1 MKFVSTLSLM
11 PLLFLS
17 SIFSA
22 LSTCL
27 TLGPETWRPSPWS
40 RCSSIPHTT
49 PESRGTSATP
59 RPPPFG
65 TMMPWRQTGTGSTP
79 AKRPSRVASGP
90 WRKTAW
96 RETRRLLRPERRVM
110 NCDTETRRERLV
122 FRKNTQWMPCVHTL
136 KRQYKQTLCA
146 CIAQVS
152 KRIKAVLSC
161 QPCLLPEEAQRT
173 HRGRGW
179 DEETGTRASRRLTK
193 ALFISHLPPL
203 SMWRPLGLKKIQ
215 ATHGR
220 QLTSFAGCEKKIT
233 IEIYILF
240 KENRCVLVEE

>member
-122 FRKNTQWMPCVHTL
+122 FRKKHTVNAMRTHTE
-136 KRQYKQTLCA
+136 KTVQADTLCMHSTGVQTDKGS
-146 CIAQVS
+146 IE
-152 KRIKAVLSC
+152 LSA
-161 QPCLLPEEAQRT
+161 LSATWGGTEDAQRK
-173 HRGRGW
+173 RMGWRNW
-179 DEETGTRASRRLTK
+179 DEGQQAFDKSFIYFPLASSQHVETVGPEKNPSDTWKTTSIICRVWKKNHNWNLY
-193 ALFISHLPPL
+193 FI
-203 SMWRPLGLKKIQ
+203 
-215 ATHGR
+215 
-220 QLTSFAGCEKKIT
+220 
-233 IEIYILF
+233 
-240 KENRCVLVEE
+240 

>member
-96 RETRRLLRPERRVM
+96 QETRRLLRPERRVM

-161 QPCLLPEEAQRT
+161 QPCLLPEEAQRK
-173 HRGRGW
+173 RMGWRNW
-179 DEETGTRASRRLTK
+179 DEGQQAFDKSFIYFPLASSQHVETVGPEKNPSDTWKTTSIICRV
-193 ALFISHLPPL
+193 
-203 SMWRPLGLKKIQ
+203 LKKNHNWNLYFI
-215 ATHGR
+215 
-220 QLTSFAGCEKKIT
+220 
-233 IEIYILF
+233 
-240 KENRCVLVEE
+240 